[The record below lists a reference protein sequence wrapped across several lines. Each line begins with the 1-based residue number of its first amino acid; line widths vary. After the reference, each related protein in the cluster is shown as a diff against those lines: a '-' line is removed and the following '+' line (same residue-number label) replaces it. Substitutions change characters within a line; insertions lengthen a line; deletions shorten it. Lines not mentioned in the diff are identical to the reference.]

1 MKIKMEL
8 LSDTIF
14 GNGMSIPGGEDISVL
29 IDENGF
35 PYYKGNTFKG
45 VFRDET
51 IKYLEWCGKSD
62 KEIKDIVEI
71 WFGMNGDDR
80 IANGS
85 KLIFSDFKLSGN
97 VKQMIIDEIKKPEQ
111 ILNSLSNLRTFTAIE
126 NETVK
131 DGSLRIARCIDRG
144 LVFYSD
150 VRCAASDEEII
161 EEILGMIKWIGSMKS
176 RGFGKVS
183 ISIVKEE
190 K

>member
-8 LSDTIF
+8 MSDAIF

-35 PYYKGNTFKG
+35 PYYKGSTFKG
-45 VFRDET
+45 VFRDES
-51 IKYLEWCGKSD
+51 IKYLQWCGKTD
-62 KEIKDIVEI
+62 KEIAEKIEL

-80 IANGS
+80 IINDN
-85 KLIFSDFKLSGN
+85 KLVFSDFKLSGN
-97 VKQMIIDEIKKPEQ
+97 VRQMIKNEIKNPTY
-111 ILNSLSNLRTFTAIE
+111 ILDSLSNLRTFTAIE
-126 NETVK
+126 NEVVK

-150 VRCAASDEEII
+150 VHCDTSDETLI

-176 RGFGKVS
+176 RGFGKVC
-183 ISIVKEE
+183 ISKVEE
-190 K
+190 DR

>member
-35 PYYKGNTFKG
+35 PYYKGSTFKG

-62 KEIKDIVEI
+62 KEIINRIEL
-71 WFGMNGDDR
+71 WFGKSGDDR
-80 IANGS
+80 IVNEN

-97 VKQMIIDEIKKPEQ
+97 VRQMIKDEIKNPTY
-111 ILNSLSNLRTFTAIE
+111 ILDSLSNMRTFTAVE

-131 DGSLRIARCIDRG
+131 DGSLRIARCINRG
-144 LVFYSD
+144 LIFYGD
-150 VRCAASDEEII
+150 VRCDTSDEELI

-176 RGFGKVS
+176 RGFGKVR
-183 ISIVKEE
+183 ISRVEE
-190 K
+190 DK